1 MLKLHVIRFPLKCS
15 LPIPRRA
22 EEGPAFT
29 FAPTLASS
37 ELDGMICRERL
48 GDGGPADKSSLVQ
61 VVCLVI
67 YQHFSL
73 LGWVLSQVSL
83 LYGTQRLAG
92 G

>member
-1 MLKLHVIRFPLKCS
+1 MLTSVPKAHVEATCDK
-15 LPIPRRA
+15 IPA
-22 EEGPAFT
+22 EMLEGRGGPAFT

-37 ELDGMICRERL
+37 ELDGLICREGL
-48 GDGGPADKSSLVQ
+48 GDGGSADKSSLVQ

-67 YQHFSL
+67 YQHFSRL
-73 LGWVLSQVSL
+73 LSQVSL

>member
-1 MLKLHVIRFPLKCS
+1 MLKLHVIVIRFPLKCS
-15 LPIPRRA
+15 RA
-22 EEGPAFT
+22 GEGPAFT

-37 ELDGMICRERL
+37 ELNGMICREGL
-48 GDGGPADKSSLVQ
+48 GDGGSADKSSLVQ

-67 YQHFSL
+67 YQHFSRL
-73 LGWVLSQVSL
+73 LSQVSL